1 MRKHFLLLFL
11 LCLCMAFG
19 ALADTGTAICMEKFM
34 QNANADGTP
43 KILYTGVAKIS
54 MSMRSQAD
62 KDSASLGLLKEG
74 EAVQIFGY
82 DQEWLFCWRS
92 DVGIYYVGRHNVDD
106 ILPVSDDVAP
116 YGVIRNSYLA
126 VTAVETALYAAPDA
140 DSEQLVTLAAD
151 SRLSIWQ
158 IEDGWAVVPYKRV
171 VGYLYVGDIKQLEPV
186 APNSDYAQTGDVISV
201 FTTFYSLRNSELNL
215 GRMENIRVGCGYING
230 TYASGYV
237 FDFDAV
243 AGPYRKSRG
252 YKDSPVLINGESV
265 AGSGGGTCQVS
276 TTLYNALLQLPE
288 GISIIYRH
296 THGPSGA
303 TYAPHGVDAAV
314 GRSSPTSGTIKLNLE
329 FQNTFDFPITIDCTV
344 QNGALCIAIR
354 KGEN

>member
-126 VTAVETALYAAPDA
+126 VTAVETALY
-140 DSEQLVTLAAD
+140 
-151 SRLSIWQ
+151 LS
-158 IEDGWAVVPYKRV
+158 
-171 VGYLYVGDIKQLEPV
+171 
-186 APNSDYAQTGDVISV
+186 
-201 FTTFYSLRNSELNL
+201 
-215 GRMENIRVGCGYING
+215 
-230 TYASGYV
+230 
-237 FDFDAV
+237 
-243 AGPYRKSRG
+243 
-252 YKDSPVLINGESV
+252 LIH
-265 AGSGGGTCQVS
+265 
-276 TTLYNALLQLPE
+276 
-288 GISIIYRH
+288 I
-296 THGPSGA
+296 
-303 TYAPHGVDAAV
+303 
-314 GRSSPTSGTIKLNLE
+314 
-329 FQNTFDFPITIDCTV
+329 
-344 QNGALCIAIR
+344 
-354 KGEN
+354 

>member
-1 MRKHFLLLFL
+1 
-11 LCLCMAFG
+11 MAFG

-140 DSEQLVTLAAD
+140 DSEQLVTLAAS
-151 SRLSIWQ
+151 SRACVSFTEISSSRRVIW
-158 IEDGWAVVPYKRV
+158 R
-171 VGYLYVGDIKQLEPV
+171 
-186 APNSDYAQTGDVISV
+186 
-201 FTTFYSLRNSELNL
+201 
-215 GRMENIRVGCGYING
+215 
-230 TYASGYV
+230 
-237 FDFDAV
+237 
-243 AGPYRKSRG
+243 
-252 YKDSPVLINGESV
+252 
-265 AGSGGGTCQVS
+265 
-276 TTLYNALLQLPE
+276 
-288 GISIIYRH
+288 
-296 THGPSGA
+296 
-303 TYAPHGVDAAV
+303 
-314 GRSSPTSGTIKLNLE
+314 
-329 FQNTFDFPITIDCTV
+329 
-344 QNGALCIAIR
+344 
-354 KGEN
+354 

>member
-74 EAVQIFGY
+74 ETVQIFGY

-151 SRLSIWQ
+151 SRLRHGQDHSIDAGADRRPQLGQHSRLHLSAARRAQFRSGRRWS
-158 IEDGWAVVPYKRV
+158 VPCR
-171 VGYLYVGDIKQLEPV
+171 
-186 APNSDYAQTGDVISV
+186 
-201 FTTFYSLRNSELNL
+201 
-215 GRMENIRVGCGYING
+215 
-230 TYASGYV
+230 
-237 FDFDAV
+237 
-243 AGPYRKSRG
+243 
-252 YKDSPVLINGESV
+252 
-265 AGSGGGTCQVS
+265 
-276 TTLYNALLQLPE
+276 
-288 GISIIYRH
+288 
-296 THGPSGA
+296 
-303 TYAPHGVDAAV
+303 
-314 GRSSPTSGTIKLNLE
+314 
-329 FQNTFDFPITIDCTV
+329 
-344 QNGALCIAIR
+344 
-354 KGEN
+354 

>member
-1 MRKHFLLLFL
+1 
-11 LCLCMAFG
+11 MAFG

-158 IEDGWAVVPYKRV
+158 IEDGGAVVPYKRV

-186 APNSDYAQTGDVISV
+186 APNPDYAQTGDVISV
-201 FTTFYSLRNSELNL
+201 FTTF
-215 GRMENIRVGCGYING
+215 
-230 TYASGYV
+230 
-237 FDFDAV
+237 
-243 AGPYRKSRG
+243 
-252 YKDSPVLINGESV
+252 
-265 AGSGGGTCQVS
+265 
-276 TTLYNALLQLPE
+276 
-288 GISIIYRH
+288 
-296 THGPSGA
+296 
-303 TYAPHGVDAAV
+303 
-314 GRSSPTSGTIKLNLE
+314 
-329 FQNTFDFPITIDCTV
+329 
-344 QNGALCIAIR
+344 
-354 KGEN
+354 